1 MTFCVEPMVIFG
13 KSAVAHIDD
22 DPWTIVSADRSI
34 ACHWE
39 HTIAVTENGPQI
51 LTLPP
56 K

>member
-1 MTFCVEPMVIFG
+1 LIFG
-13 KSAVAHIDD
+13 KHAVAHIDE
-22 DPWTIVSADRSI
+22 DPWTIVSADGTI

-39 HTIAVTENGPQI
+39 HTVAVTENGPVI